1 MDDVVNIKTENSSTV
16 HAGRPTIGFFNWEIG
31 RDWSL
36 VSWLG
41 ICDAARQHDVNLISF
56 VGGMVNSP
64 RTPEGSVYP
73 SQSLEGQ
80 AESIYALAGTECID
94 GLIVFNSGLTSN
106 LSESEIEEFC
116 RRAGVPVVT
125 IEGAIP
131 GTPCITYG
139 NYEGICTVMEHL
151 IEEHGYRRIAFV
163 GLHNQQISFR
173 ERWRAYTDSM
183 KKYNLPIDE
192 ELYYPFFSDEF
203 FQRHEGA
210 VPAECVQ
217 RIVAAGAEAVV
228 GVCDW
233 TSIHL
238 MNMLHARDIRI
249 PQDIAVASFDD
260 FPESRVLTPPLT
272 TINPGW
278 YELGQQ
284 AVRSLIDLLEG
295 RSVSALVPVTPQL
308 MVRQSCGCL
317 EAEVKHAAVRLDAH
331 GVPSPIILNHKDIAL
346 KMLHATGR
354 STESDISR
362 LTEDL
367 VHECMMDIENEHPG
381 AFLRQLDTLLRH
393 VMAHEGNL
401 PGWHNAISVLRRELL
416 GWAHAKG
423 KAVQAENLWQQARVL
438 LAQMAERVRVHQ
450 QLHAEEQ
457 FNRLQ
462 GLGQALITTFDVERL
477 MDVLAEQLPQFG
489 ILRCYLSL
497 YEHPETYA
505 YPAPA
510 PEWSRLILAYDA
522 SGRAVLPV
530 KGRRFHS
537 TQLVPPNLLGNT
549 RLHLLAEPLFFQQ
562 EQIGFVLFE
571 PGPREGNMYEALRS
585 QISSALQGALLV
597 QRVQN
602 HAAEITRQKYIL
614 DTFMAS
620 VPDSIYFKDRGS
632 RFTHANTALA
642 RKLGL
647 DNPADV
653 RGKSDFDFFPKNLAH
668 SKHAQEQAIMQTGQP
683 LLAEE
688 EPDAGGGWSLTTKI
702 PLRDEHGDIIGIFGI
717 SRDITDLKQTQFELH
732 TAYQDIQMLNN
743 QLQQENFRMSAE
755 LDVSRRLQQMVLP
768 TAEELQQ
775 VEGLDIV
782 GFMQPAD
789 EVGGDYYDVL
799 RSSNGTLYLGI
810 GDVTGHGL
818 ESGVLMIITQTIIR
832 TLLEHGE
839 TDMVSFLTTLNRT
852 IYQNTRR
859 MKVDK
864 TLTFSLINYQG
875 GQMNVVGQHE
885 EVIVVR
891 AGGRI
896 ERIDTVDLGF
906 PIGLQQ
912 DIQAW
917 VQETSVNLTSGDSVV
932 LYTDGI
938 TEAVD
943 TANKFY
949 GIDRLCEVISQHW
962 EASAEAIKQAVIA
975 DVTRHIGMQKVYD
988 DITLVVLKQK

>member
-1 MDDVVNIKTENSSTV
+1 MKDVVKVKTDSSSTV

-36 VSWLG
+36 LSWLG
-41 ICDAARQHDVNLISF
+41 ICDAVRQHDVNLISF
-56 VGGMVNSP
+56 VGGMVSSSQ
-64 RTPEGSVYP
+64 TPEGSVHS

-80 AESIYALAGTECID
+80 AEIIYALADTECLD

-106 LSESEIEEFC
+106 LSESETERIC
-116 RRAGVPVVT
+116 RRPGVPVVT
-125 IEGAIP
+125 IEGVIP

-139 NYEGICTVMEHL
+139 NYEGICTIMEHL
-151 IEEHGYRRIAFV
+151 IEEHGYRRIGFV
-163 GLHNQQISFR
+163 GLHNQQVGFR

-183 KKYNLPIDE
+183 KKYDLLIDE
-192 ELYYPFFSDEF
+192 ELFYPFFPDEF
-203 FQRHEGA
+203 FQRNEGP
-210 VPAECVQ
+210 VPVECVE

-238 MNMLHARDIRI
+238 MDMLHAQGVRI

-278 YELGQQ
+278 HELGQQ
-284 AVRSLIDLLEG
+284 AVRSLLDLLEG
-295 RSVSALVPVTPQL
+295 RSVSTQIPVAPRL

-317 EAEVKHAAVRLDAH
+317 EAEVKHAEVRLNTDER
-331 GVPSPIILNHKDIAL
+331 SSSTLNHKNIAL
-346 KMLHATGR
+346 NMLRAAGS
-354 STESDISR
+354 STENEMYQ
-362 LTEDL
+362 LTKDL
-367 VHECMMDIENEHPG
+367 FHGFMAEMEGERTG
-381 AFLRQLDTLLRH
+381 GFLEQLDILLRR
-393 VMAHEGNL
+393 VIAHGGEISV
-401 PGWHNAISVLRRELL
+401 WHDALSVLRRETF
-416 GWAHAKG
+416 GWAQAKG
-423 KAVQAENLWQQARVL
+423 TTVRAENLWQQARVL
-438 LAQMAERVRVHQ
+438 LGKMAERLQVRQ
-450 QLHAEEQ
+450 QLQTEEQ

-462 GLGQALITTFDVERL
+462 GLGQALITTFDVGKL
-477 MDVLAEQLPQFG
+477 MNVLADQLPQFD

-530 KGRRFHS
+530 EGRRFHS
-537 TQLVPPNLLGNT
+537 KQLVPPNLLGNT
-549 RLHLLAEPLFFQQ
+549 RLNLIAEPLFFQQ

-571 PGPREGNMYEALRS
+571 PGPREGNVYEALRS

-597 QRVQN
+597 QRVQD

-620 VPDSIYFKDRGS
+620 VPDSIYFKDRDS
-632 RFTHANTALA
+632 RFTHVNNALA
-642 RKLGL
+642 QKLGVH
-647 DNPADV
+647 DPAELCG
-653 RGKSDFDFFPKNLAH
+653 RNDFDFFPEDLAH
-668 SKHAQEQAIMQTGQP
+668 SKHAQEQAIIQTGKP
-683 LLAEE
+683 VLATEE
-688 EPDAGGGWSLTTKI
+688 LDASGGWSLTTKM
-702 PLRDEHGDIIGIFGI
+702 PLRDEHGDIIGTFGI
-717 SRDITDLKQTQFELH
+717 SRDITDLKQTQLELH
-732 TAYQDIQMLNN
+732 TAYQEIQILNN

-768 TAEELQQ
+768 SAKELQQ
-775 VEGLDIV
+775 IEGLDVV

-818 ESGVLMIITQTIIR
+818 ESGVLMIMAQTVIR

-839 TDMVSFLTTLNRT
+839 IDPTALLTTLNRT
-852 IYQNTRR
+852 IYQNTQR
-859 MKVDK
+859 MHVDK

-875 GQMNVVGQHE
+875 GQLRVVGQHE
-885 EVIVVR
+885 DVIVVR
-891 AGGRI
+891 SGGRI
-896 ERIDTVDLGF
+896 ERIDTIDLGF
-906 PIGLQQ
+906 PIGLEQ
-912 DIQAW
+912 DIQEW
-917 VQETSVNLTSGDSVV
+917 VQETSVNLTPEDSVV

-938 TEAVD
+938 TEA
-943 TANKFY
+943 TNAANELY
-949 GIDRLCEVISQHW
+949 GLDRLCEVLSQHW
-962 EASAEAIKQAVIA
+962 EASAEAIKQAVVD
-975 DVTRHIGMQKVYD
+975 DVTRYIGTQKVYD
-988 DITLVVLKQK
+988 DMTFVILKQK